1 MPGPGHER
9 LSTLLNLSFPYDWSN
24 SNIDEN
30 IFILRVLED
39 CFIED
44 IVKCVH
50 HFGIQRVFSALQN
63 IDDPVSPL
71 NIRVIFRSA
80 IALAIAVIKK
90 S

>member
-50 HFGIQRVFSALQN
+50 HFGIQRVFSVLQMIDNSLTLKISERQLAN
-63 IDDPVSPL
+63 IKTVFDET
-71 NIRVIFRSA
+71 I
-80 IALAIAVIKK
+80 
-90 S
+90 